1 LILPVKTGIKLRDLL
16 IMRQQVLSVSAEQQP
31 TAS

>member
-1 LILPVKTGIKLRDLL
+1 LILPVKTGIKLKDLL

-31 TAS
+31 TDS